1 MSFEVREGKAV
12 WDGQTLE
19 QWIAPLVAGLVSEF
33 DPLEVVLFGSVARGD
48 DDGDSDLDVLV
59 VLDAY
64 DPQDAIAL
72 KKRAAR
78 TAKAPVPF
86 DACFTDPNRRTTR
99 APIAGTL
106 ERAART
112 EGHVIYK
119 RSRISPSPYSSW
131 AAPSA

>member
-1 MSFEVREGKAV
+1 MVAQGAVSFEVREGKAV
-12 WDGQTLE
+12 WDGKTLAE
-19 QWIAPLVAGLVSEF
+19 WIAPLVAGLVSEF
-33 DPLEVVLFGSVARGD
+33 DPVEVVLFGSVARGD

-78 TAKAPVPF
+78 NAKAPVPF
-86 DACFTDPNRRTTR
+86 DVCFTDPNRITTR

-112 EGHVIYK
+112 EGHVVY
-119 RSRISPSPYSSW
+119 RRG
-131 AAPSA
+131 